1 MNTKRHFA
9 KIAAGVAAVV
19 MAASLGGCMD
29 NGTIMTVDGMK
40 IRNGVYLSLMQ
51 SAIQTAT
58 ERVEEMHVEETESD
72 TSDTSDTSSDAS
84 STESSSEE
92 ADIFKE
98 TIDGMSFSDW
108 VKQNTRKGV
117 LRFVGTQRLCE
128 EYGITLTDEE
138 IADINSSVQASWDE
152 EDVYLQYVYG
162 MPTLGDYYRAMG
174 IEAESLKQIAIADEL
189 NSRLF
194 DYFYGEGGE
203 HEVPQEEIDKY
214 IEENFAAYRLI
225 TVRKL
230 DYKGDILFL
239 DDELQELKD
248 RAQEYADRLNDGE
261 AYVDV
266 LYDFDL
272 LEAQN
277 EAKAEAEESYTEDNA
292 DGLTKEEYIQQA
304 IDEVTV
310 DEGEDDDAYDEVI
323 SKSQSV
329 LSDELTD
336 YIFGLP
342 ADGKATVY
350 EGSEAYYVVVK
361 LDIMDIGWVEAN
373 ENEVLHEM
381 REDDFDS
388 LMDLMCQNYDVQQND
403 YLVNT
408 KYSPEKMS

>member
-1 MNTKRHFA
+1 MNTKRHFT
-9 KIAAGVAAVV
+9 KIAAGAAAVV
-19 MAASLGGCMD
+19 MALSLGGCMD

-40 IRNGVYLSLMQ
+40 IRNGVYISLMQ
-51 SAIQTAT
+51 TAMQTASN
-58 ERVEEMHVEETESD
+58 RIDEMNAETSSD
-72 TSDTSDTSSDAS
+72 TSDTTSSDAS
-84 STESSSEE
+84 STDSSSEE
-92 ADIFKE
+92 EEYDIFKE
-98 TIDGMSFSDW
+98 TIDGMSYSDW
-108 VKQNTRKGV
+108 VKENTRKGV

-128 EYGITLTDEE
+128 QYGITLTDDE
-138 IADINSSVQASWDE
+138 IADINSSVQESWDT
-152 EDVYLQYVYG
+152 EDMYLQYIYG
-162 MPTLGDYYRAMG
+162 MSTMGDYYRAMG
-174 IEAESLKQIAIADEL
+174 IEVESLKQIAIADEL

-194 DYFYGEGGE
+194 DYFYGEDGE
-203 HEVPQEEIDKY
+203 YAVPQEEIDKY
-214 IEENFAAYRLI
+214 IEDNYAAYRLM

-239 DDELQELKD
+239 DEELQELKD

-277 EAKAEAEESYTEDNA
+277 EAKADAEESYTEDNA

-323 SKSQSV
+323 SKNKSV

-342 ADGKATVY
+342 ADGKASVF

-361 LDIMDIGWVEAN
+361 LDIMDIGWVDAN
-373 ENEVLHEM
+373 EDEVLHEM
-381 REDDFDS
+381 RDDDFDQR
-388 LMDLMCQNYDVQQND
+388 MDVLCQNYDVEQNN
-403 YLVNT
+403 YLVNK

>member
-58 ERVEEMHVEETESD
+58 ERVEEMHVEETE
-72 TSDTSDTSSDAS
+72 SDTSDTSSDAS

-342 ADGKATVY
+342 SDGKASVF

-361 LDIMDIGWVEAN
+361 LDIEDIGWVEAN